1 MNFGH
6 VAHDYTRCRQLDR
19 VPPPA
24 TLPFL
29 DLSEHW
35 AKMTRAA
42 TATEPV
48 PGRDAGQENWLRR
61 AFRGLFTFPA
71 AILAILVAKAF
82 WTCRDRIAD
91 TDLWWHL
98 RNAQY
103 MLAHRSFPTTDTYS
117 FTAAG
122 SPWIDHSWLSEVI
135 YYSAYRTL
143 GLRGVFVIFTLA
155 IATLTIVTF
164 FLCMKRTRDPFAAGV
179 MTILGGLLAMVGF
192 TPRAQNF
199 GWLCFV
205 AVFAILLRFR
215 SAREAPLWLIPPLFC
230 LWINCHPG
238 WPMGI
243 VLFAIMFLSG
253 LIKSDIGQLAADPWR
268 ASDLKKLAVTAG
280 LSVAALFINPFGWRL
295 VLYPFDVLL
304 RQKLNVALGD
314 EWASVNFND
323 SRGVFVIIML
333 VVVFATAL
341 LPRKQWRI
349 DDVILT
355 AFVLYCG
362 LSHIRFLVLTGIVL
376 PPILVNQIGNMS
388 SYNPAH
394 ERRIVNAIII
404 TVVAVMLIAGFPT
417 QQVLD
422 TQVSVLFPVG
432 AVSFLNSHPQKGNIF
447 NQYEWGGFLEWNLPQ
462 VPTFIDSRT
471 DIFEYKGVLRDYF
484 AISTFNDSQKL
495 LDKYKIT
502 YIVYPTHTPLAYF
515 LANNARWEQIYQ
527 DNQAIIYRRLDSVAG
542 HS

>member
-6 VAHDYTRCRQLDR
+6 VAHDYPPCRRLDR
-19 VPPPA
+19 VSPPA

-29 DLSEHW
+29 DLSEHR
-35 AKMTRAA
+35 AKMTSAA

-48 PGRDAGQENWLRR
+48 SGRAAGQENWLRS

-98 RNAQY
+98 RNAHY
-103 MLAHRSFPTTDTYS
+103 ILAHRSFPTTDTYS
-117 FTAAG
+117 YTAAG

-135 YYSAYRTL
+135 YYSAYHTL

-155 IATLTIVTF
+155 IATLTTVTF
-164 FLCMKRTRDPFAAGV
+164 FLCMKRTGDPFAAGV
-179 MTILGGLLAMVGF
+179 VTVWGGLLAMVGF
-192 TPRAQNF
+192 TPRAQNL

-215 SAREAPLWLIPPLFC
+215 NAREAPLWLIP
-230 LWINCHPG
+230 
-238 WPMGI
+238 
-243 VLFAIMFLSG
+243 
-253 LIKSDIGQLAADPWR
+253 
-268 ASDLKKLAVTAG
+268 LAVTAG
-280 LSVAALFINPFGWRL
+280 LSVAALFVNPFGWRL

-304 RQKLNVALGD
+304 HQKLNVALGD
-314 EWASVNFND
+314 EWTSVNFND
-323 SRGVFVIIML
+323 SRGVFVIITL
-333 VVVFATAL
+333 AVVFATAL
-341 LPRKQWRI
+341 LPRKLWRI

-376 PPILVNQIGNMS
+376 PPILVSQIGNMS

-422 TQVSVLFPVG
+422 TQVSALFPVG

-462 VPTFIDSRT
+462 VQTFIDSRT

-484 AISTFNDSQKL
+484 AIGTFNDSQKL

-527 DNQAIIYRRLDSVAG
+527 DNQAVIYRRLDSVAG